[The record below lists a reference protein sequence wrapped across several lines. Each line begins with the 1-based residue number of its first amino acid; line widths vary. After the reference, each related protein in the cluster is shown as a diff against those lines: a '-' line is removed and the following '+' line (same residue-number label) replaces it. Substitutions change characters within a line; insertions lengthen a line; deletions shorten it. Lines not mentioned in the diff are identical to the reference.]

1 MLICGIAILISII
14 VFVVACMLSSELSQ
28 RNPYHMEKPIG
39 AAHEEDRS
47 RTGNSPHKRSG

>member
-14 VFVVACMLSSELSQ
+14 VFVVAYMLSSELSQ